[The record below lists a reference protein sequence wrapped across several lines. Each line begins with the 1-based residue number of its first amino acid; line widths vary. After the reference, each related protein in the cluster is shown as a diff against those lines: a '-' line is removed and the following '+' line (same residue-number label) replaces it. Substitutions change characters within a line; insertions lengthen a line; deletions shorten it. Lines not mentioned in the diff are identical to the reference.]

1 MKRRLLRHKFA
12 LWVIAALA
20 LASCSQD
27 ELADGGQGTPLPPGE
42 YPLTLTASS
51 IGETVATPATRGTV
65 DNEWDGT
72 EYVCVQ
78 VYDNY
83 TSGEPQWSNAT
94 EQEYKVTKDGT
105 MTKTSGNDVYWQTS
119 GEKKAIR
126 ACFVAQDPYDPVP
139 PPSSH
144 AVNADQ
150 SWNSE
155 YYKSDLL
162 YAGCI
167 SGFAEGKD
175 GINLTFYHQVA
186 KLTIQIVRGKDTP
199 AVFSV
204 TGLKIN
210 RVATKGDFTAPATFV
225 DDDDSRYGRWSNT
238 TEVKD
243 ITPHE
248 TTADYPDNSGIL
260 AAYEAIVIPQTV
272 KANTKLFTI
281 TAEGYSD
288 FAYTTTAEKE
298 WEPGKEYTYTITIK
312 GDRLEVSVSGGNIG
326 WGTDGATGSGEVE
339 LP

>member
-1 MKRRLLRHKFA
+1 MKRRIVRHKFA
-12 LWVIAALA
+12 LGLVAALA

-27 ELADGGQGTPLPPGE
+27 ELAGGGQGTPLPPGE
-42 YPLTLTASS
+42 YSLTLTASS

-65 DNEWDGT
+65 DNKWDGT

-94 EQEYKVTKDGT
+94 EQEYKVAKDGT

-126 ACFVAQDPYDPVP
+126 ACFVARYAKKPVSP
-139 PPSSH
+139 PFSF
-144 AVNADQ
+144 AVFEDQ
-150 SWNSE
+150 SSGAN
-155 YYKSDLL
+155 YYTSDLL

-175 GINLTFYHQVA
+175 GISLTFYHQVA
-186 KLTIQIVRGKDTP
+186 KLNIQIVRGEDTP
-199 AVFSV
+199 ADFSV
-204 TGLKIN
+204 SGLKIN
-210 RVATKGDFTAPATFV
+210 NVATEGNFTAPVTFV
-225 DDDDSRYGRWSNT
+225 DNDDSRYGTWSNT
-238 TEVKD
+238 GEGKD

-248 TTADYPDNSGIL
+248 ASYPENSDIL

-272 KANTKLFTI
+272 KENTKLFTI
-281 TAEGYSD
+281 TAEGYSN
-288 FAYTTTAEKE
+288 FVYTTTKDNV
-298 WEPGKEYTYTITIK
+298 WEPGREYTYTITIK
-312 GDRLEVSVSGGNIG
+312 GSKLEVSVSGGNIG

-339 LP
+339 LS